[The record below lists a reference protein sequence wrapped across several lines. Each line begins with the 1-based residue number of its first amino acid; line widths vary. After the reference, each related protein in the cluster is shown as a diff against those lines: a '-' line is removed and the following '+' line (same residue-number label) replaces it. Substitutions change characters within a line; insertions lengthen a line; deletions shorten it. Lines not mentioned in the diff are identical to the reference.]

1 VWEYFFS
8 FSGSNLGLLGKSVPL
23 WATVND
29 NKNFILLYMNC
40 HEITIYLQQLRRIEA
55 LTSFGQ
61 DIAYFNNERKRTIER
76 SKEE

>member
-1 VWEYFFS
+1 
-8 FSGSNLGLLGKSVPL
+8 LGKLLSL

-40 HEITIYLQQLRRIEA
+40 HGITIDLQQLRRIEA

-61 DIAYFNNERKRTIER
+61 DIAYLIMEE
-76 SKEE
+76 KEQ